1 MMARSTSLSNLC
13 LRTAPIFAMVLA
25 AAGTAHAQPTQR
37 AQPLVIDVCGKP
49 VTYAR
54 VPQRA
59 VTHDVNITEMFL
71 YLGLGPRLVGYS
83 GIAAS
88 KEVSPRYRAALA
100 KVPDLS
106 RKDMNLESMLG
117 ARADFVF
124 GGWSYGFRA
133 GGVTP
138 ALLARYGID
147 SYVLRESCIH
157 VEKRE
162 RIALVDSLID
172 LRNVARIF
180 DVEKENAQKLQA
192 LESRIKALE
201 SDMRSVSRR
210 PRVFVYDSGQ
220 RLPVTAGRFGTPHA
234 MIEAAGGQNIFSD
247 IASNWPTGNWE
258 DVIARDP
265 EWIVIVDYDQPD
277 AQGKIDFLLARKEL
291 AQVEAIRKKRF
302 FVMTYADAT
311 PSPANVDM
319 AEALARRL
327 HPERFAAAVPAGAGR

>member
-1 MMARSTSLSNLC
+1 MAYSTFTSN
-13 LRTAPIFAMVLA
+13 RRMRAAAIFAMA
-25 AAGTAHAQPTQR
+25 FSAAGAVHAQSAQR
-37 AQPLVIDVCGKP
+37 VQPLVIDVCGKP

-71 YLGLGPRLVGYS
+71 YLGLGSRLVGYS
-83 GIAAS
+83 GIPAS
-88 KEVSPRYRAALA
+88 KDVSLRYRAALA

-117 ARADFVF
+117 VRADFVF

-138 ALLARYGID
+138 ALLARYGVD

-162 RIALVDSLID
+162 RIVLSDSLID
-172 LRNVARIF
+172 MRNVARIF
-180 DVEKENAQKLQA
+180 DVEKENALKLQA
-192 LESRIKALE
+192 LESRIQALE
-201 SDMRSVSRR
+201 GEMQGVTKR

-220 RLPVTAGRFGTPHA
+220 RLPVTVGRFGTPHA

-265 EWIVIVDYDQPD
+265 EWIVIIDYDQPD
-277 AQGKIDFLLARKEL
+277 AQGKIDFLLAKKEL
-291 AQVEAIRKKRF
+291 AHVEAIRNKRF
-302 FVMTYADAT
+302 FVMTYSDAT
-311 PSPANVDM
+311 PSPANVDR

-327 HPERFAAAVPAGAGR
+327 HPERFAAATGAGR